1 MPTLDRFLRYDELT
15 AELHA
20 LVEEHP
26 SLLAVESIGRSHEGR
41 DVWLVTV
48 TDEATGPHDTKPAHW
63 VDASIHAVE
72 LTACVAALHLLDRLV
87 SGHGKDPV
95 VTRALRT
102 RTFYVVP
109 RVNPDGAELA
119 LADRP
124 RFVRSSVRRWP
135 WRDGHVPPGLAEG
148 DVDGDGRLLS
158 MRIADPDG
166 GWREHPDEPRLMVR
180 RAFDEPGGPGCYRL
194 LAEGTVTD
202 HDGFT
207 VPTPSDPESLD
218 LNRNFPAGWG
228 TKVQGSGDYPG
239 SEPETAA
246 LLAAVMARPN
256 VCGYNAFHTSG
267 GVLLRPSSTRPD
279 SELPPVD
286 IWTWTELGRRC
297 TELTSYPVHSLYE
310 DFTWDKSK
318 LMSGAADDWA
328 YDHLGVY
335 SWTTE
340 FWDVIAVA
348 TGERAHTG
356 IWVTG
361 PTVEQ
366 ELGVLRWADEHFP
379 GEVFVDWYTFDH
391 PQLGPIELGGW
402 DWLRSWINPPAGPP
416 GRGGGWP
423 RRLRHR
429 PGPRL
434 AARRAA
440 AGRGAGAR
448 RGDMAGAG
456 RHRQHGLVAD
466 DGDGAGPQGGAGVA
480 GRGRA
485 DRASRARGAR
495 RGGPP
500 GARAARRP
508 PVAGPEGRGA
518 QRRDTRAGSGHLDR
532 PGACGHGAGGRSPPS
547 EGRLGPDDGPPH
559 KLSGE
564 RSSFRYS
571 TLATPAR
578 GA

>member
-26 SLLAVESIGRSHEGR
+26 SLLAIESIGRSHEGR
-41 DVWLVTV
+41 DVWMVTA
-48 TDEATGPHDTKPAHW
+48 TDEATGPDDTKPAHW

-72 LTACVAALHLLDRLV
+72 LTACVAALHLLDRLA
-87 SGHGKDPV
+87 SGYGKDPV

-135 WRDGHVPPGLAEG
+135 WPDGHVPPGLTEG

-158 MRIADPDG
+158 MRVADPDG

-207 VPTPSDPESLD
+207 IPTPPDPESLD
-218 LNRNFPAGWG
+218 LNRNFPAGWSMKARG
-228 TKVQGSGDYPG
+228 AGDYPG
-239 SEPETAA
+239 AEPETAA
-246 LLAAVMARPN
+246 LLAAITARPN

-279 SELPPVD
+279 SALPPVD

-297 TELTSYPVHSLYE
+297 TELTSYPVHSLFE
-310 DFTWDKSK
+310 DFTWDKSQ

-356 IWVTG
+356 IWATG
-361 PTVEQ
+361 PTVQQ

-379 GEVFVDWYTFDH
+379 GEVFVDWYSFDH
-391 PQLGPIELGGW
+391 PQLGPVELGGW
-402 DWLRSWINPPAGPP
+402 NWLRSWINPPP
-416 GRGGGWP
+416 GRLAEEVAGHADFAIALALASPILELLLVEAEALGEKTWRVRAGIANTGWLP
-423 RRLRHR
+423 TTVTERARTENRVL
-429 PGPRL
+429 PVVAELIGPAGL
-434 AARRAA
+434 EVLDGAARRELGQLDGLRSLAVKGGA
-440 AGRGAGAR
+440 PNDGTGERALVTWTVRAPEGTELVVEARHPRAGRAR
-448 RGDMAGAG
+448 TT
-456 RHRQHGLVAD
+456 
-466 DGDGAGPQGGAGVA
+466 
-480 GRGRA
+480 
-485 DRASRARGAR
+485 ARL
-495 RGGPP
+495 
-500 GARAARRP
+500 
-508 PVAGPEGRGA
+508 
-518 QRRDTRAGSGHLDR
+518 TS
-532 PGACGHGAGGRSPPS
+532 
-547 EGRLGPDDGPPH
+547 
-559 KLSGE
+559 
-564 RSSFRYS
+564 
-571 TLATPAR
+571 
-578 GA
+578 

>member
-1 MPTLDRFLRYDELT
+1 MPTLDRPLRYDELT

-20 LVEEHP
+20 LADAHP
-26 SLLAVESIGRSHEGR
+26 SLLTVESIGRSHEGR
-41 DVWLVTV
+41 EVWLATV

-72 LTACVAALHLLDRLV
+72 LTASVAALSLLHRLV
-87 SGHGKDPV
+87 SGYGEEDPV
-95 VTRALRT
+95 VTHALRT

-135 WRDGHVPPGLAEG
+135 WRDGHVPPGLAVG

-158 MRIADPDG
+158 MRVPDPDG
-166 GWREHPDEPRLMVR
+166 GWRAHPDEPRLLVK
-180 RAFDEPGGPGCYRL
+180 RAFDDPGGPGCYRL

-202 HDGFT
+202 PDGFT
-207 VPTPSDPESLD
+207 IATPPAPEGLD

-228 TKVQGSGDYPG
+228 TQVRGPGDYPG

-246 LLAAVMARPN
+246 LLAAVTARPN

-279 SELPPVD
+279 SDLPPVD
-286 IWTWTELGRRC
+286 VWTWTELGRRC
-297 TELTSYPVHSLYE
+297 TELTSYPVHSVFE

-318 LMSGAADDWA
+318 PMSGAADDWA

-340 FWDVIAVA
+340 FWDVIATA

-379 GEVFVDWYTFDH
+379 GELFVDWYPFDH
-391 PQLGPIELGGW
+391 PQLGPVELGGW
-402 DWLRSWINPPAGPP
+402 HWLRSWINPPDG
-416 GRGGGWP
+416 
-423 RRLRHR
+423 
-429 PGPRL
+429 RL
-434 AARRAA
+434 AAEVAA
-440 AGRGAGAR
+440 HADFAIAQALASPLLELR
-448 RGDMAGAG
+448 
-456 RHRQHGLVAD
+456 LVEAQ
-466 DGDGAGPQGGAGVA
+466 PLGGGTWRVRAGVA
-480 GRGRA
+480 NTGWLPTTVTE
-485 DRASRARGAR
+485 RARTEDLVLPLVAELIGPSGLEVLDPPAR
-495 RGGPP
+495 RELGQLAGRRSQALKGGNPNDGTP
-500 GARAARRP
+500 ERALVTWTVRAPEGTELVIEARHQRAGLARA
-508 PVAGPEGRGA
+508 
-518 QRRDTRAGSGHLDR
+518 TL
-532 PGACGHGAGGRSPPS
+532 
-547 EGRLGPDDGPPH
+547 RL
-559 KLSGE
+559 
-564 RSSFRYS
+564 
-571 TLATPAR
+571 A
-578 GA
+578 

>member
-87 SGHGKDPV
+87 SGHGEDPV

-228 TKVQGSGDYPG
+228 TKVQGFWRLPG
-239 SEPETAA
+239 LGARDRCAA
-246 LLAAVMARPN
+246 
-256 VCGYNAFHTSG
+256 
-267 GVLLRPSSTRPD
+267 
-279 SELPPVD
+279 
-286 IWTWTELGRRC
+286 GRG
-297 TELTSYPVHSLYE
+297 H
-310 DFTWDKSK
+310 
-318 LMSGAADDWA
+318 GAAQRVRVQRVPHQWRRA
-328 YDHLGVY
+328 
-335 SWTTE
+335 
-340 FWDVIAVA
+340 AA
-348 TGERAHTG
+348 TVVDETG
-356 IWVTG
+356 
-361 PTVEQ
+361 Q
-366 ELGVLRWADEHFP
+366 
-379 GEVFVDWYTFDH
+379 
-391 PQLGPIELGGW
+391 
-402 DWLRSWINPPAGPP
+402 
-416 GRGGGWP
+416 
-423 RRLRHR
+423 
-429 PGPRL
+429 
-434 AARRAA
+434 RAA
-440 AGRGAGAR
+440 AGRHL
-448 RGDMAGAG
+448 D
-456 RHRQHGLVAD
+456 V
-466 DGDGAGPQGGAGVA
+466 DGAWPSVHRAHVIPGPLPVRGLHVGQVEADV
-480 GRGRA
+480 GRG
-485 DRASRARGAR
+485 
-495 RGGPP
+495 
-500 GARAARRP
+500 
-508 PVAGPEGRGA
+508 
-518 QRRDTRAGSGHLDR
+518 
-532 PGACGHGAGGRSPPS
+532 
-547 EGRLGPDDGPPH
+547 GRLG
-559 KLSGE
+559 L
-564 RSSFRYS
+564 
-571 TLATPAR
+571 
-578 GA
+578 

>member
-20 LVEEHP
+20 LAAEHP
-26 SLLAVESIGRSHEGR
+26 TLLTVESIGRSHEGR
-41 DVWLVTV
+41 DVWLATA

-72 LTACVAALHLLDRLV
+72 LTATVAALNLLARLV
-87 SGHGKDPV
+87 DGYGEDPV
-95 VTRALRT
+95 VTRALQT

-135 WRDGHVPPGLAEG
+135 WRDGHVPPGLAVG

-158 MRIADPDG
+158 MRLPDPDG
-166 GWREHPDEPRLMVR
+166 GWRAHPDEPRLLVK
-180 RAFDEPGGPGCYRL
+180 RAFDDPGGDDCYRL

-202 HDGFT
+202 PDGFT
-207 VPTPSDPESLD
+207 IPTPPAPEGLD

-228 TKVQGSGDYPG
+228 TQVRGPGDYPG

-246 LLAAVMARPN
+246 LLAAVTARPN

-279 SELPPVD
+279 RELAPIDV
-286 IWTWTELGRRC
+286 WTWTELGRRG
-297 TELTSYPVHSLYE
+297 TELTSYPVHSVFE

-318 LMSGAADDWA
+318 PMSGAADDWA

-340 FWDVIAVA
+340 FWDVIATA

-379 GEVFVDWYTFDH
+379 GELFVDWYPFDH
-391 PQLGPIELGGW
+391 PQLGPVELGGW
-402 DWLRSWINPPAGPP
+402 HWLRSWINPPDGALAAEV
-416 GRGGGWP
+416 RAHADFAIAQA
-423 RRLRHR
+423 LAS
-429 PGPRL
+429 PRL
-434 AARRAA
+434 ELPMVEAQPL
-440 AGRGAGAR
+440 GAGTWR
-448 RGDMAGAG
+448 VR
-456 RHRQHGLVAD
+456 
-466 DGDGAGPQGGAGVA
+466 AGVA
-480 GRGRA
+480 NTGWLPTTVTE
-485 DRASRARGAR
+485 RARTEELVLPLVVELVGPAGLEVLDPPAR
-495 RGGPP
+495 RELGQLAGRRAHALKGGNPNDGTP
-500 GARAARRP
+500 ERALVTWTVRAPEGTDLAVEARHQRAGVARA
-508 PVAGPEGRGA
+508 
-518 QRRDTRAGSGHLDR
+518 TL
-532 PGACGHGAGGRSPPS
+532 
-547 EGRLGPDDGPPH
+547 RLG
-559 KLSGE
+559 
-564 RSSFRYS
+564 
-571 TLATPAR
+571 
-578 GA
+578 